1 VSTYKAWIKVPVD
14 ANADAKQTIIRQG
27 LEETAARL
35 IDELGVAP
43 DDVREWFEEIGS
55 NAADGLLT

>member
-1 VSTYKAWIKVPVD
+1 MSTYEAWIKVPVD
-14 ANADAKQTIIRQG
+14 ATADAKQTMIRQG

-35 IDELGVAP
+35 IDELGVDP
-43 DDVREWFEEIGS
+43 DDVREWFEEVGS